1 MQPFEALGKGTGRKD
16 EITMINKKG
25 ENVHVETLPN
35 IICKGNVNDPITW
48 SPTAPIE
55 EWIVTSNATN
65 GAEFESVVER
75 AEALIE
81 KMDRIIEKLD
91 EVIKAMEVRE

>member
-1 MQPFEALGKGTGRKD
+1 MTPLCASFEALGKGTGRKD
-16 EITMINKKG
+16 EITMINKD
-25 ENVHVETLPN
+25 EQ
-35 IICKGNVNDPITW
+35 
-48 SPTAPIE
+48 
-55 EWIVTSNATN
+55 NATN
-65 GAEFESVVER
+65 DAHFESVVER

>member
-1 MQPFEALGKGTGRKD
+1 
-16 EITMINKKG
+16 MINKRD
-25 ENVHVETLPN
+25 EQ
-35 IICKGNVNDPITW
+35 
-48 SPTAPIE
+48 S
-55 EWIVTSNATN
+55 ATN
-65 GAEFESVVER
+65 GAEFEPVVER

>member
-1 MQPFEALGKGTGRKD
+1 MSQTFKALSKGTGRKD
-16 EITMINKKG
+16 EITMINKD
-25 ENVHVETLPN
+25 EQ
-35 IICKGNVNDPITW
+35 
-48 SPTAPIE
+48 
-55 EWIVTSNATN
+55 NATN
-65 GAEFESVVER
+65 GADFESVVER

>member
-1 MQPFEALGKGTGRKD
+1 
-16 EITMINKKG
+16 MINKD
-25 ENVHVETLPN
+25 EQHE
-35 IICKGNVNDPITW
+35 
-48 SPTAPIE
+48 
-55 EWIVTSNATN
+55 TN
-65 GAEFESVVER
+65 GAEFENVVER

>member
-1 MQPFEALGKGTGRKD
+1 
-16 EITMINKKG
+16 MINKKD
-25 ENVHVETLPN
+25 EQ
-35 IICKGNVNDPITW
+35 
-48 SPTAPIE
+48 
-55 EWIVTSNATN
+55 NAT
-65 GAEFESVVER
+65 GDAEFESVVER

>member
-1 MQPFEALGKGTGRKD
+1 MINRKD
-16 EITMINKKG
+16 EQ
-25 ENVHVETLPN
+25 
-35 IICKGNVNDPITW
+35 
-48 SPTAPIE
+48 
-55 EWIVTSNATN
+55 NAVN

-75 AEALIE
+75 AETLIE

>member
-1 MQPFEALGKGTGRKD
+1 
-16 EITMINKKG
+16 MINKRD
-25 ENVHVETLPN
+25 EQ
-35 IICKGNVNDPITW
+35 
-48 SPTAPIE
+48 
-55 EWIVTSNATN
+55 NATN

-91 EVIKAMEVRE
+91 EVIKAMEVHE

>member
-1 MQPFEALGKGTGRKD
+1 MINRKD
-16 EITMINKKG
+16 EQNAINDA
-25 ENVHVETLPN
+25 H
-35 IICKGNVNDPITW
+35 
-48 SPTAPIE
+48 
-55 EWIVTSNATN
+55 
-65 GAEFESVVER
+65 FESVVER